1 MTLIQRLQRG
11 RARILALG
19 ASPRHVEASSR
30 VVRGGEWLGW
40 PVYGGRVSAAAGT
53 TCTEQSPVNL
63 RSGEVESERGRMVEA
78 SVGFIGAGV
87 GTDSAWRG
95 AARTG
100 SSIGACSGTPE
111 CVEHVGVCF
120 CLCSNVCRDRKRAN
134 LAMSLAQISS
144 WHLGLALMFEFQWKI
159 RPSSED
165 MWTPNRGCHTIHPET
180 KGMSIH
186 V

>member
-1 MTLIQRLQRG
+1 MVVG
-11 RARILALG
+11 
-19 ASPRHVEASSR
+19 SR
-30 VVRGGEWLGW
+30 
-40 PVYGGRVSAAAGT
+40 AAAGT
-53 TCTEQSPVNL
+53 PCAEQSPVIL
-63 RSGEVESERGRMVEA
+63 RSGEVESERGRTVEA
-78 SVGFIGAGV
+78 LVGFIGAGV
-87 GTDSAWRG
+87 GVGTVLAWRSEVRAG
-95 AARTG
+95 L
-100 SSIGACSGTPE
+100 SDGACSGAPKR
-111 CVEHVGVCF
+111 VEHVGVCF